1 MANRDIAGLL
11 TGIPSGGIDPRVGM
25 TGRQMLVQSAL
36 AGQER
41 MAGGLRGMLG
51 GKPTIQQQLVQAMGE
66 QQKER
71 GEMLKN
77 FSNLST
83 DEQRNTINA
92 LRAKGDSES
101 IALAGQL
108 ASQLRQEKADI
119 LSQQRLDLE
128 EKRLEESS
136 RRLLAGDRQAIRE
149 ASNASQKAGARAST
163 LLGLAD
169 DYARVKPT
177 GGFFGSAYS
186 AWTKTFGTQ
195 GEVDRI
201 KTQFQAIVNTDI
213 INNLPPGVAS
223 DKDIEMAKSGYMNP
237 SWNAE
242 EIEMFLRGQA
252 KLAAY
257 AAERE
262 DAKATWIEKNAGSL
276 AGFNTAWRETIE
288 GEGYKDMIRDK
299 YNLPS
304 YKLDLQPA
312 VFNPENEP
320 TVTPSLPTASQRGN
334 VNNRKAPI
342 PVPVDRTR
350 GARMQGRG

>member
-1 MANRDIAGLL
+1 MAKRDIAGLL
-11 TGIPSGGIDPRVGM
+11 TGIPSGGIDPRAGM

-41 MAGGLRGMLG
+41 MAGGLRGMFG
-51 GKPTIQQQLVQAMGE
+51 GGPTIQQQLVQAAGKQE
-66 QQKER
+66 QDR
-71 GEMLKN
+71 RNMLSN
-77 FSNLST
+77 FST
-83 DEQRNTINA
+83 KTPEEQMGIINA

-101 IALAGQL
+101 VALAGQL
-108 ASQLRQEKADI
+108 ASQLRQGRADK
-119 LSQQRLDLE
+119 LAQQRLDLE

-136 RRLLAGDRQAIRE
+136 KRLLAGDRQAIRE
-149 ASNASQKAGARAST
+149 ASEESQKAGARASR

-169 DYARVKPT
+169 DYARVKPA
-177 GGFFGSAYS
+177 GGFRGTAYS
-186 AWTKTFGTQ
+186 AWTGTFGTQ

-237 SWNAE
+237 KWNAE

-262 DAKATWIEKNAGSL
+262 DAKATWIENNAGSL

-288 GEGYKDMIRDK
+288 SEGYKETIRSK
-299 YNLPS
+299 YNLPA
-304 YKLDLQPA
+304 YDIPLPD
-312 VFNPENEP
+312 VDFNPDKVPKEN
-320 TVTPSLPTASQRGN
+320 TIG
-334 VNNRKAPI
+334 
-342 PVPVDRTR
+342 TR
-350 GARMQGRG
+350 QANPLGRVR

>member
-1 MANRDIAGLL
+1 MANKRDIAGLL

-25 TGRQMLVQSAL
+25 TGREMLTQSAL
-36 AGQER
+36 AGQQR
-41 MAGGLRGMLG
+41 MASGLRGMFG
-51 GKPTIQQQLVQAMGE
+51 GGPTVQEQIVQAEIKQE
-66 QQKER
+66 QDR
-71 GEMLKN
+71 RNMLSN
-77 FSNLST
+77 FST
-83 DEQRNTINA
+83 KTPEEQKAIINA
-92 LRAKGDSES
+92 LRAKGDSKS
-101 IALAGQL
+101 VALAGEL
-108 ASQLRQEKADI
+108 ASQLRQEKADT
-119 LSQQRLDLE
+119 LAQQRIDLE

-149 ASNASQKAGARAST
+149 ASQASEEAGARASR

-177 GGFFGSAYS
+177 GGIFGSAYS

-237 SWNAE
+237 KWNAE

-262 DAKATWIEKNAGSL
+262 DAKATWIENNAGSL
-276 AGFNTAWRETIE
+276 AGFNTFWRETIE
-288 GEGYKDMIRDK
+288 SEGYKETIRGR
-299 YNLPS
+299 YNLPA
-304 YKLDLQPA
+304 YDIPLPD
-312 VFNPENEP
+312 VDFNPN
-320 TVTPSLPTASQRGN
+320 N
-334 VNNRKAPI
+334 VPKG
-342 PVPVDRTR
+342 TTT
-350 GARMQGRG
+350 GATQANPLGRVR